1 MLQKSHPSPVSGLH
15 FCELL
20 PLSVRQK
27 ERTLRLYVVMD
38 NNSDE
43 VNSGD
48 NDNNEKTEKNNDNN
62 GNNDNKNDNN
72 DNKINNKSDKNVQTI
87 MKTNNNINI
96 NHSELDINKDVNQPE
111 GGVVVFDTSV
121 LITPPPTPSITTS
134 STSLSPS
141 FSLMTHRR

>member
-1 MLQKSHPSPVSGLH
+1 MK
-15 FCELL
+15 
-20 PLSVRQK
+20 
-27 ERTLRLYVVMD
+27 
-38 NNSDE
+38 N
-43 VNSGD
+43 
-48 NDNNEKTEKNNDNN
+48 KNNKNDK
-62 GNNDNKNDNN
+62 NDNKN
-72 DNKINNKSDKNVQTI
+72 NNKSDKNIQTI

-96 NHSELDINKDVNQPE
+96 NHSELDINKDVNKDVNQPE